1 MPEAKLTDQQ
11 LAYRNLVA
19 DGARHNEGS
28 HDVARRIDTNTDPV
42 RHAAAEC
49 NALRCELR
57 ALADATG
64 SRRLRFV
71 AAVLGVAADD
81 LGDYAATGPT

>member
-11 LAYRNLVA
+11 LAYRNLIA
-19 DGARHNEGS
+19 DGAHRGAR
-28 HDVARRIDTNTDPV
+28 DVAQPIDANTHPV